1 MWDRFRQKEGTAP
14 PLDRK
19 KLEAWQN
26 LHSSSSAAAARGV
39 TGGNSQ
45 YQYAVRGGP
54 APRLRRPPRDVG
66 HLPEK

>member
-1 MWDRFRQKEGTAP
+1 MWDRFRQKEETASS
-14 PLDRK
+14 LDRK

-26 LHSSSSAAAARGV
+26 SHSASSTAAARGI

-54 APRLRRPPRDVG
+54 APRWPPRDVDY
-66 HLPEK
+66 LLEK